1 MPKFSML
8 ILLSLFIMPG
18 ALLAEETRE
27 LTLPA
32 AADVRIIVDISGS
45 MKKNDPGNL
54 RQPAVRLLARMLPEG
69 TQAGVWTFGQYVNML
84 VPHAEVTDEWRK
96 LAIDRSGQINSV
108 ALRTNLGKAI
118 EVASDSYIT
127 SDDLS
132 NTHYILLTDGEVD
145 ISSNPR
151 RNQQEET
158 RILET
163 ILPKLVKRGARLH
176 PVGLSSEADAE
187 FLKQLASESGG
198 RFQIAESAS
207 ALSRAFYE
215 ALNSA
220 IPQQQIPIKGNAFTV
235 DSGVSEFTALIF
247 RHGNGSGSA
256 SNLELIRP
264 DGKEISFSG
273 LPAGV
278 RWVKEADYTL
288 ITVDEPLAGE
298 WRIKGDLGEGSRVTV
313 VSDLKMIVSDIP
325 ASFSPDK
332 PMNLRIAFFE
342 GDDKIVNP
350 DFLQVLNVSLVVTF
364 EDGRS
369 GTKVLSGDQ
378 APVDGIYADTIES
391 LPATGRL
398 SIDVVADG
406 KTFARK
412 FSAVTEFVI
421 PDGAAGLPAD
431 DIAPDVI
438 APEVNEEPVIESPI
452 DITLAEQ
459 PVVAEPVAVEP
470 EEKPGFSMW
479 LVLAAGAIGL
489 LVLGLLIWLFL
500 KRRNNDEAAPEQP
513 ELAQEVPEDAVPDTI
528 PEISAEVEAD
538 TETEVETEGDQGD
551 SEQESLAEDAD
562 DIADEDI
569 PVADSVVEA
578 DELPEAEKTDDED
591 DDEFGLEDFDLSE
604 FDDPSSDDD
613 KQKK

>member
-273 LPAGV
+273 LPACV

-421 PDGAAGLPAD
+421 PDEAAGLPAD

-459 PVVAEPVAVEP
+459 PVRS
-470 EEKPGFSMW
+470 EE
-479 LVLAAGAIGL
+479 
-489 LVLGLLIWLFL
+489 
-500 KRRNNDEAAPEQP
+500 RRVGKECRWRR
-513 ELAQEVPEDAVPDTI
+513 
-528 PEISAEVEAD
+528 SRYH
-538 TETEVETEGDQGD
+538 
-551 SEQESLAEDAD
+551 
-562 DIADEDI
+562 
-569 PVADSVVEA
+569 
-578 DELPEAEKTDDED
+578 
-591 DDEFGLEDFDLSE
+591 
-604 FDDPSSDDD
+604 
-613 KQKK
+613 

>member
-551 SEQESLAEDAD
+551 SEQESLAKDAD